1 MGEIGDKLITVGV
14 GLGLLAGTWFIWFL
28 SGVVNN
34 FFNTKKW
41 SWKRM
46 LEDIAKTCVM
56 GLAMLAWVALA
67 EVLDWYTTQVGMDIS
82 ALLDG
87 ASTTG
92 LIGIICGGS
101 GYYIMKAFRNFGSF
115 IGTEH
120 VATQVGEAN
129 YKAVADTTVQMVNNI
144 VTALYTPKEAVEAH
158 NKFEEAG
165 GLGAAYRVDISSYD
179 AFRAQVLGRGYDV
192 DGYYGYQCWDGCA
205 LLWQQL
211 GKSLLTGGNNARG
224 CWINCRAQNAGTDFE
239 LITDVTKIKRG
250 MVLVFNCGDYG
261 HIGFADEDYHS
272 GSYIRLLGQNQGGT
286 PVGINGGAGF
296 NVINMSLGTFLGAFA
311 YKPWL
316 SGQQPDKPTPV
327 KPDVSGQNPDKSTE
341 AGSAVKKGDK
351 VWVLKYVDVKG
362 TALIP
367 LQATPYSV
375 YQSSPS
381 TKTAV
386 LKSDDGDIY
395 ARMSWDN
402 IQKVD

>member
-1 MGEIGDKLITVGV
+1 MGDIGDKLITVGV
-14 GLGLLAGTWFIWFL
+14 GLALLAGTWFIWFL

-129 YKAVADTTVQMVNNI
+129 YKGVSGDVKNAVKALADALTPEHLQISQQSDATATITAAEVEEILEAEGRGADISPLSRTLPDGDTDGGKGWQCSKYAGYLATGKRQYSTAHPDYGPVNGRDMVDYLINTFGWMECQKQDGAIFSYETGRWGHTGIVKDAKNNI
-144 VTALYTPKEAVEAH
+144 VSDANWKPLTVSTHYINLDAVGARYCCPK
-158 NKFEEAG
+158 
-165 GLGAAYRVDISSYD
+165 S
-179 AFRAQVLGRGYDV
+179 
-192 DGYYGYQCWDGCA
+192 
-205 LLWQQL
+205 
-211 GKSLLTGGNNARG
+211 
-224 CWINCRAQNAGTDFE
+224 
-239 LITDVTKIKRG
+239 
-250 MVLVFNCGDYG
+250 M
-261 HIGFADEDYHS
+261 
-272 GSYIRLLGQNQGGT
+272 
-286 PVGINGGAGF
+286 
-296 NVINMSLGTFLGAFA
+296 
-311 YKPWL
+311 L
-316 SGQQPDKPTPV
+316 SGQEPDKPTPV
-327 KPDVSGQNPDKSTE
+327 KPVVSGQNPDKSTE